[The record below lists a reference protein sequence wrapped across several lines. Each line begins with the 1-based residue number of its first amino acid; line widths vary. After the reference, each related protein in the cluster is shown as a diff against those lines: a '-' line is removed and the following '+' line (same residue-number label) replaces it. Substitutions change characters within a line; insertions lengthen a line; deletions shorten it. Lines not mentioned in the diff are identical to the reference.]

1 MSVHIIF
8 VDAYSMLYD
17 QYFCCVV
24 ATHTHTH
31 THIYICYVGSEIM
44 INDEYVN
51 QFLEYNGEIPR
62 YSHVHVWKKKGFCAS
77 DLLKFFGFI
86 LCMCLIQCP
95 SWRVIGLLVS
105 FPHSYFLT

>member
-17 QYFCCVV
+17 
-24 ATHTHTH
+24 TS
-31 THIYICYVGSEIM
+31 SEIM

-62 YSHVHVWKKKGFCAS
+62 YSHVHVWKKKGFCGS

-86 LCMCLIQCP
+86 LFCVC
-95 SWRVIGLLVS
+95 V
-105 FPHSYFLT
+105 